1 MRGLLPAQEKEMTE
15 TQDVLNKPTR
25 VHLTS
30 KQVKWIV
37 GGTIVAVAVGYLLF
51 SAASGSAAYYV
62 TIGELEERASPDR
75 NVRVAGNV
83 VGESILWEPR
93 DLRLEFDMVDES
105 GRMTVVYN
113 GSRPDMFRDEAELVV
128 EGKFSPEGVFEA
140 RTLMLKCPSKY
151 QEAE

>member
-1 MRGLLPAQEKEMTE
+1 MTE
-15 TQDVLNKPTR
+15 TQDVFNKPTR

-30 KQVKWIV
+30 RQVKWIV
-37 GGTIVAVAVGYLLF
+37 GGLIVAVAVGYLVF
-51 SAASGSAAYYV
+51 VAASGSAAYYV
-62 TIGELEERASPDR
+62 TIAELYERGPSQR
-75 NVRVAGNV
+75 NVRVAGYI

-105 GRMTVVYN
+105 GRMTVVYS

-128 EGKFSPEGVFEA
+128 EGKLLPEGVFEA

-151 QEAE
+151 EEAD